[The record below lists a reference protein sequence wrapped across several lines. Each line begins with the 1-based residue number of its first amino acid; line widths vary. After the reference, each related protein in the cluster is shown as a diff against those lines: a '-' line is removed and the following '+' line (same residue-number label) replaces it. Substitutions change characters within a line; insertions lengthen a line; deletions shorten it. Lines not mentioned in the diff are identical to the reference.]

1 MSRQPTARSQTNTAR
16 SRLNTSRS
24 RMSTAATP
32 EDAPPPPKAIDKFDV
47 WSPMVAKLTE
57 RTVLLIKPDVVEEH
71 EDDIIQAVEDFCE
84 MRSYEILEC
93 SRIQLVR
100 DKAMGYC
107 LATQEARAVEDERLA
122 MEEEARLRVEAE
134 NTRIEMERVTQERR
148 DERQARRDA
157 GDSDVE
163 EDTVVGGDTS
173 RTGRSASMTNRTQKT
188 NRTNKNTSRTH
199 RTQKTTGRGT
209 SRTGRTGRSSAGGRT
224 GRSKGGS
231 RTSRQRA
238 ERAAEQQR
246 LLEEDQERKLVQREK
261 ISSFL
266 CGGEIIVMIVEGKE
280 CVSGLI
286 ELVGDD
292 DVEYWPDFPDS
303 LRSK

>member
-32 EDAPPPPKAIDKFDV
+32 EEDAPPPPKAIDKFDV

-188 NRTNKNTSRTH
+188 NRTNKT
-199 RTQKTTGRGT
+199 
-209 SRTGRTGRSSAGGRT
+209 
-224 GRSKGGS
+224 
-231 RTSRQRA
+231 
-238 ERAAEQQR
+238 
-246 LLEEDQERKLVQREK
+246 
-261 ISSFL
+261 
-266 CGGEIIVMIVEGKE
+266 
-280 CVSGLI
+280 
-286 ELVGDD
+286 
-292 DVEYWPDFPDS
+292 P
-303 LRSK
+303 